1 MRCRFCTASALAAVA
16 VGVSAAS
23 GEAGWSADG
32 FEGAAALPVIDA
44 HVREYALRLGSLT
57 FDDPPTT
64 AVAPTPTHPQAGE
77 SAIAPP
83 PSGGDSGSEELAKK
97 LQNPV
102 ADLISVPLQ
111 FNYDDGYG
119 PKDGGRYT
127 LNIQP
132 VIPIS
137 ISDEWNL
144 ISRTILPVID
154 QQSTADGIDS
164 DFGLGDV
171 TQSLFFSPKEP
182 VGGWILG
189 FGPVALLPTGTSP
202 RLRNEQL
209 ALGPTVVAL
218 RQEHGWTYGILA
230 NHLWA
235 VTDSDDHETINASF
249 IQPFISHTWP
259 SATSLTL
266 NSETTYDW
274 TQHEATV
281 PINLMLSQLVRI
293 GKQPVNFQIGGRYY
307 ADSPDGGPEWGI
319 RFAITFLFPK

>member
-1 MRCRFCTASALAAVA
+1 MSIRTIAMCLAAGVGA
-16 VGVSAAS
+16 AAAPPGVSA
-23 GEAGWSADG
+23 GTPDG
-32 FEGAAALPVIDA
+32 VSWQVDEI
-44 HVREYALRLGSLT
+44 LGSANNTGADASSL
-57 FDDPPTT
+57 DSISI
-64 AVAPTPTHPQAGE
+64 AGLVQPE
-77 SAIAPP
+77 SAPESPHGSAPAGTEP
-83 PSGGDSGSEELAKK
+83 PAAPAADHSTDLAKK

-102 ADLISVPLQ
+102 ADLISVPFQ
-111 FNYDDGYG
+111 FNYDEGFG
-119 PKDGGRYT
+119 PKDGARYT

-137 ISDEWNL
+137 ISEKWNL

-154 QQSTADGIDS
+154 QESIADGIDS

-171 TQSLFFSPKEP
+171 TQSLFFSPKKP

-189 FGPVALLPTGTSP
+189 FGPAALLPTGTSP

-209 ALGPTVVAL
+209 GLGPTVVAL
-218 RQEHGWTYGILA
+218 RQEHGWTYGLLA
-230 NHLWA
+230 NQIWA
-235 VTDSDDHETINASF
+235 VTDSDDHDTINASF
-249 IQPFISHTWP
+249 IQPFLSYTWP

-274 TQHEATV
+274 THHEATV
-281 PINLMLSQLVRI
+281 PLNLMLSQLVKF

-307 ADSPDGGPEWGI
+307 VDSPDGGPEWGL